1 MFEALIAVLY
11 ERDSERV
18 ILTPHSAD
26 HGSDVVALGWG
37 PSRENV
43 LIQCKF
49 TKSDKLD
56 SEEGVRAV
64 CSSAPFFE
72 RPLGKTFSKR
82 ALHTT
87 ARKFGKRSK
96 RSAQI
101 CSVELHGRNW
111 LHLALEQHKPT
122 LREVLDRSSRREKL

>member
-11 ERDSERV
+11 ERESEQV

-37 PSRENV
+37 PRRDNV

-64 CSSAPFFE
+64 CSSAPFFA
-72 RPLGKTFSKR
+72 RPLGTTFSKKC
-82 ALHTT
+82 LHTT

-101 CSVELHGRNW
+101 CSVELYGRDW
-111 LHLALEQHKPT
+111 LLSALKQHKPT
-122 LREVLDRSSRREKL
+122 LKEVLDRGSRREKL